1 MTDKN
6 CLNCGKEL
14 TDKYC
19 SGCGQKAA
27 THRITFKHFI
37 SHDVLHGTLHLEK
50 GMFFTAKQALIRPGQ
65 AALDYISG
73 KRVNYYNVFYFILLL
88 IGFNIL
94 LTHYYNEIAL
104 KVDPSRALIPTTNE
118 AGKTIGE
125 ILFKYGKLFI
135 FALVPATALNSFM
148 IFKRK
153 SLNYTE
159 HFMISGL
166 LLLGIF
172 LITTLVIVFSFLEFA
187 GLSPDFFDFIHRYIP
202 HLVMIY
208 IIFGYYN
215 AFREDYSLPGFGYRM
230 LLFIL
235 ICSAEI
241 ILFLCIIAGIATGWK
256 SDEIDIQFVF

>member
-1 MTDKN
+1 MRDRN

-14 TDKYC
+14 TDRYC
-19 SGCGQKAA
+19 SGCGQKAD

-50 GMFFTAKQALIRPGQ
+50 GMVFTARQALTRPGKG
-65 AALDYISG
+65 ALDYISG
-73 KRVNYYNVFYFILLL
+73 KRIKYYNVFYFILLL
-88 IGFNIL
+88 MGLNIL

-104 KVDPSRALIPTTNE
+104 KVDPSRALIPKTNE

-125 ILFKYGKLFI
+125 ILSAYGKLFI
-135 FALVPATALNSFM
+135 FALVPVTALNSFM

-153 SLNYTE
+153 LLNYSE
-159 HFMISGL
+159 HFIISGL
-166 LLLGIF
+166 LLLGLF

-187 GLSPDFFDFIHRYIP
+187 GLSPYFFDFIHTYVP
-202 HLVMIY
+202 YLVLIY

-215 AFREDYSLPGFGYRM
+215 AFREDYSLLGFGSRM

-235 ICSAEI
+235 LCSAEI
-241 ILFLCIIAGIATGWK
+241 LVFLYIIAGIATGWK
-256 SDEIDIQFVF
+256 SEVYIEFMF